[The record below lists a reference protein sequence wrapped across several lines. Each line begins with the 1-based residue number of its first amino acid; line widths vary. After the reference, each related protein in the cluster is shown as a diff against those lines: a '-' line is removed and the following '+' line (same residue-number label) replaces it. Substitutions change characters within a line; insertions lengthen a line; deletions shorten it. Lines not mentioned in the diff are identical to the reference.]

1 MSLKELEATIAQ
13 LPRNEQAELLR
24 FLSRE
29 LGQSFATEKAPKAPA
44 TPVDR
49 TRWLQKLERLRALTA
64 SDSLRPTQEILDELR
79 EDRI

>member
-1 MSLKELEATIAQ
+1 MSLKELESTIAQ
-13 LPRNEQAELLR
+13 LPRNEKAELLR

-29 LGQSFATEKAPKAPA
+29 LHQSSAKEHAPKTPA
-44 TPVDR
+44 APVDR

-64 SDSLRPTQEILDELR
+64 SDSLRPIQEILDELR